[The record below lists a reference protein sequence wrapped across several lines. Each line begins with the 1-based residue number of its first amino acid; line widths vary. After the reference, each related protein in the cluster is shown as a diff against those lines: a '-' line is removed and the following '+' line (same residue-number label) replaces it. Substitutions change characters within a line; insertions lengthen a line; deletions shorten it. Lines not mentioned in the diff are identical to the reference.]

1 MPYEKVTR
9 TRQIVT
15 KTTRRKGPTKN
26 RRVAALV
33 YDGLC
38 TFEFA
43 IVSEI
48 FGLKRPEVGEDWY
61 SFEVIAAEA
70 GPLAAQGGISISA
83 SGNLQQISSVGT
95 LVIPGW
101 RGIHT
106 PVPDYVIDAVQAA
119 HKRGTRLVSI
129 CSGAFVLAAAGLLNG
144 RRATTHW
151 AYADAFRERFPE
163 VNLEVDRIYTE
174 QDNILTSAGSSAG
187 IDVCLHIVRED
198 FGAEIANSVARR
210 LVMHSHRQG
219 DQAQFIEQPVPADY
233 EADRLSETIT
243 FVRENIDQP
252 HSVESLANVAR
263 MGERTFQ
270 RRFRALVGMPVGQ
283 WLIRERV
290 TRACELLETSDAALE
305 SVSTAAGFG
314 NPGVLQYHFRKS
326 YGVSP
331 SQYRR
336 QFSARS

>member
-1 MPYEKVTR
+1 M
-9 TRQIVT
+9 T
-15 KTTRRKGPTKN
+15 KTARKKETARN

-48 FGLKRPEVGEDWY
+48 FGLKRPEVGDDWY

-70 GPLAAQGGISISA
+70 GSLAAQGGISITA
-83 SGNLQQISSVGT
+83 KGNLQQLASVGT
-95 LVIPGW
+95 LVVPGW

-106 PVPDYVIDAVQAA
+106 PVPGHITEAVQAA
-119 HKRGTRLVSI
+119 YARGTRLVSI
-129 CSGAFVLAAAGLLNG
+129 CSGAFVLAAAGLLDG

-151 AYADAFRERFPE
+151 AYAEAFREQFPD
-163 VNLEVDRIYTE
+163 VNLDVDRIYTE

-233 EADRLSETIT
+233 EAHRLSDTIA
-243 FVRENIDQP
+243 FVREHIDQP
-252 HSVESLANVAR
+252 HSIESLARVAR

-290 TRACELLETSDAALE
+290 TRASELLETSDAALE
-305 SVSTAAGFG
+305 AVSTAAGFG

-331 SQYRR
+331 GQYRR
-336 QFSARS
+336 QFSARD